1 MNATPD
7 DELTL
12 AATRDDLRRALGS
25 RGAARGRSRARGD
38 SVPRGDSGHSAEF
51 PRSKLMRALLSD
63 ELRWVWVAGATAL
76 TVVAGRRLATAQQ
89 LGRWVGAY
97 SLVRRLFDRTRF

>member
-1 MNATPD
+1 MKDPKLKRRTGLETNQPRNRMNATPD

-25 RGAARGRSRARGD
+25 RRTVSGTSRLRHDGRRS
-38 SVPRGDSGHSAEF
+38 PEF
-51 PRSKLMRALLSD
+51 PRSKLMRALLSE

-76 TVVAGRRLATAQQ
+76 TVAAGRRLTTTQQ
-89 LGRWVGAY
+89 
-97 SLVRRLFDRTRF
+97 

>member
-12 AATRDDLRRALGS
+12 AATRDDLRKALGS
-25 RGAARGRSRARGD
+25 RRTVRGTSRLRDGARQRS
-38 SVPRGDSGHSAEF
+38 PEF
-51 PRSKLMRALLSD
+51 PRSKLMRALLSE

-76 TVVAGRRLATAQQ
+76 TVVAGRRLTTAQQ
-89 LGRWVGAY
+89 LGRWIGAY
-97 SLVRRLFDRTRF
+97 SLVRRVLDRTRP

>member
-12 AATRDDLRRALGS
+12 EATREDLRKALGS
-25 RGAARGRSRARGD
+25 RRTVRGASRLRNEARPRS
-38 SVPRGDSGHSAEF
+38 PEF
-51 PRSKLMRALLSD
+51 PRSKVMRALLNED
-63 ELRWVWVAGATAL
+63 LRWVWVAGATAL
-76 TVVAGRRLATAQQ
+76 TVVAGRRLSAAQQ

-97 SLVRRLFDRTRF
+97 SLVRRLFDRTRP